1 MATDM
6 YYFTHR
12 NTLNS
17 DWQEATIFFSHVS
30 LSFRHSLYRGL
41 LPVLS
46 SLYCSNFLYFYT
58 FNGLK
63 TVFVG
68 RGKTSSSL
76 QDLLFG
82 YLAGNV
88 MIVYNYIKET
98 KYFNRVTET

>member
-1 MATDM
+1 MGQYPKD
-6 YYFTHR
+6 YQVKYL
-12 NTLNS
+12 NPQGYLYTLKCYS
-17 DWQEATIFFSHVS
+17 VTSIFFFLYSQ
-30 LSFRHSLYRGL
+30 SLYRGL
-41 LPVLS
+41 FPVLS

-82 YLAGNV
+82 YLAGNISLV
-88 MIVYNYIKET
+88 EML
-98 KYFNRVTET
+98 F

>member
-1 MATDM
+1 MIGKKT
-6 YYFTHR
+6 
-12 NTLNS
+12 
-17 DWQEATIFFSHVS
+17 QFFFIC
-30 LSFRHSLYRGL
+30 LLFFRHSLYRGL

-68 RGKTSSSL
+68 NGKTSSSL

-82 YLAGNV
+82 YLAGNDSL
-88 MIVYNYIKET
+88 
-98 KYFNRVTET
+98 